1 MMIYK
6 KSWKYIL
13 IKDSS
18 YLCLASYF
26 YRLMALK
33 NFGNVFKK
41 NLGGYVEGYHNL
53 SQKGNCW
60 VYDNAIVYENAK
72 LSENAKAYGE
82 SRIFG
87 NAIVCE
93 NARIFDDARVSGNII
108 VSGFTSINRD
118 I

>member
-1 MMIYK
+1 MIYK

-18 YLCLASYF
+18 YLCSASYL
-26 YRLMALK
+26 YRLKAVK
-33 NFGNVFKK
+33 DFGNVYKK
-41 NLGGYVEGYHNL
+41 NLGGYVKGYHNL

-60 VYDNAIVYENAK
+60 VYDNAWVCENAK

-82 SRIFG
+82 SRISG
-87 NAIVCE
+87 NAMVCE
-93 NARIFDDARVSGNII
+93 NARIFDDAKVSGNTI